1 MRETFK
7 HAERIEIPYGRPTH
21 HIHAKGPKDGEVCCG
36 IDLFHKAIL
45 FLARLYAVPCCQGPV
60 NLLHEEFASEGKDD
74 DVESNKGEI

>member
-7 HAERIEIPYGRPTH
+7 HAGRIEIPYGRPTH
-21 HIHAKGPKDGEVCCG
+21 HVHAKWAEDSKVCCG

-45 FLARLYAVPCCQGPV
+45 FLARLYAVPSGQGPV
-60 NLLHEEFASEGKDD
+60 NLLHEEFAREGKDD